1 MGPVISDTS
10 KQRIIS
16 MVNKAREEGAKVL
29 IGGGTPTLP
38 APFDKGH
45 YYSPTVL
52 EVTPSMEI
60 WREEVFGPVLV
71 AVPFKTE
78 EEAIHL
84 ANDSPYGLAAA
95 IWTNNVMR
103 AHRVA
108 DKLDVN
114 YYYFVYYII
123 IFFLGWNYLD

>member
-1 MGPVISDTS
+1 MGPVISDAS
-10 KQRIIS
+10 KQKITS
-16 MVNKAREEGAKVL
+16 MVNKAKDQGAKVL
-29 IGGGTPTLP
+29 TGGGPPILP
-38 APFDKGH
+38 PPFDKGH
-45 YYSPTVL
+45 YYSPTIL

-71 AVPFKTE
+71 AVPFNTE

-84 ANDSPYGLAAA
+84 ANDSPYGLAAS

-108 DKLDVN
+108 DKLDV
-114 YYYFVYYII
+114 
-123 IFFLGWNYLD
+123 